1 MNIRL
6 QTQGFDVTPA
16 IDAHARKEITRNLAH
31 ARDHVTAVD
40 VFLSDINGPRG
51 GEDKKAL
58 IRIQLVDRLVVKVE
72 KVNADLYVALSVA
85 ARRARHTV
93 KRTLRKHQRV
103 ERSAL
108 RRLRKSPEEPQ
119 DRNVEESD
127 NSVYTP
133 AY

>member
-16 IDAHARKEITRNLAH
+16 IDAHARNEVARNLAN

-58 IRIQLVDRLVVKVE
+58 IRIQLASRLVVKVE
-72 KVNADLYVALSVA
+72 KVSADLYVALSVA

-93 KRTLRKHQRV
+93 KRTLRKHKRI

-108 RRLRKSPEEPQ
+108 RQLRQLPAEARDGDFSAG
-119 DRNVEESD
+119 DRADFS
-127 NSVYTP
+127 P